1 MYLVRVSVGQKNL
14 IISFLLILSVLA
26 APVPIWAG
34 LVIQSQTAIEI
45 ELIGYNSLSESFIF
59 KDDLAAGSKRE
70 IDSLYRGLALL
81 VFSGGQSYPVIVGDE
96 SFTLKITNS
105 AEPPSFAG
113 SAENDSFY
121 KSLLSN
127 DPVPSQYHFTLLMI
141 QAKQLL
147 ESSHSIRTM
156 QELTA
161 KKKEFHDF
169 VGKYYQSLKNSDM
182 IKRLVAQYFMFH
194 EYVDYHTKGAP
205 AADIRVQYQKEVLNG
220 VGSWLAI
227 LKPHIPE
234 QEVLN
239 CCVSLYYNRS
249 MVSLAA
255 LIIENFRDHAHC
267 LGEAKE
273 AFSFPDDLRVIEA
286 DDNKERKLVDF
297 IGKKIIAFV
306 SEDCPVSLVETVVK
320 ARKQARQKENVPV
333 IVAPLEPLSDTHL
346 AMAKMI
352 RNGNMFFINDEKWR
366 EDNLPKRIKLPFFVL
381 VEDDVD

>member
-1 MYLVRVSVGQKNL
+1 MGQKNL

>member
-1 MYLVRVSVGQKNL
+1 MRVSVGQKNL

-81 VFSGGQSYPVIVGDE
+81 VFSVGQSYPVIVGDE

>member
-1 MYLVRVSVGQKNL
+1 VGQKNL

-81 VFSGGQSYPVIVGDE
+81 VFSVGQSYPVIVGDE

>member
-1 MYLVRVSVGQKNL
+1 VGQKNL